1 LAEQAPNAIY
11 IRFDYVQNAHIAC
24 LVLGKMTFI
33 DLGVGFSEGTMASRG
48 MRRAFVGASSLALA
62 ALVAL
67 VGTGEVAF
75 GSGASGSAPDA
86 VATGAAPPD
95 PALAVAVAKWV
106 VNGGED
112 ELKALAADFD
122 GLVKAADSD
131 DLPTISLSCSQL
143 ENDVAS
149 AQAYDPIPDPQA
161 EHNWANALE
170 QYSRG
175 ATDCVDGAN
184 NSDASMITQASTEI
198 TNGSKDLDQVTK
210 RLNEIAG

>member
-1 LAEQAPNAIY
+1 
-11 IRFDYVQNAHIAC
+11 
-24 LVLGKMTFI
+24 
-33 DLGVGFSEGTMASRG
+33 MATRG
-48 MRRAFVGASSLALA
+48 MRRAFVGASSLTLA
-62 ALVAL
+62 AIVAL
-67 VGTGEVAF
+67 GGMGGIAF
-75 GSGASGSAPDA
+75 GSRALAGTPDA
-86 VATGAAPPD
+86 VATGGTPPD

-106 VNGGED
+106 VNGGET
-112 ELKALAADFD
+112 ELKALAGDFNN
-122 GLVKAADSD
+122 LVTAANSD

-161 EHNWANALE
+161 EHDWSDALE

-184 NSDASMITQASTEI
+184 NSDANMITQASTEI
-198 TNGSKDLDQVTK
+198 TNGSKDLDLVTK